1 MEGLAGVAAVRTGE
15 RRAAVRLVNVLGS
28 GGSASELF
36 LRQARAGVPL
46 TVTDTG
52 MLRYWITMAHAAA
65 LVGQTI
71 LPGPSLVTAAQPA
84 MLTVGELAARIWRG
98 AGGGAEPDF
107 HVMGVRP
114 GETMDEVL
122 SGTGERLGGEVWS
135 GVAEI
140 EPAGSVDDGTW
151 RTDPA
156 SLAALVE
163 EAERHPGSED
173 RRAVWMRALGP
184 TPVTAA

>member
-1 MEGLAGVAAVRTGE
+1 
-15 RRAAVRLVNVLGS
+15 VNVLGS
-28 GGSASELF
+28 AGSASELF

-52 MLRYWITMAHAAA
+52 MLRYWITMAHAGA
-65 LVGQTI
+65 LVGQAI
-71 LPGPSLVTAAQPA
+71 LPGPGLLTAADPA

-98 AGGGAEPDF
+98 TGGGAEPDF
-107 HVMGVRP
+107 HVLGVRP

-122 SGTGERLGGEVWS
+122 TGSGERLGEEIWS

-140 EPAGSVDDGTW
+140 VAAPAADDGIW

-156 SLAALVE
+156 LLAALIDEVE
-163 EAERHPGSED
+163 RNATAEE
-173 RRAVWMRALGP
+173 RRAVWLRALAP
-184 TPVTAA
+184 NAVPAP

>member
-1 MEGLAGVAAVRTGE
+1 
-15 RRAAVRLVNVLGS
+15 
-28 GGSASELF
+28 
-36 LRQARAGVPL
+36 
-46 TVTDTG
+46 

-65 LVGQTI
+65 LVGQAI
-71 LPGPSLVTAAQPA
+71 LPGPALLTAADPA

-122 SGTGERLGGEVWS
+122 VGAGERLGGEVWS

-140 EPAGSVDDGTW
+140 EAAAAAEDGLWRADAASV
-151 RTDPA
+151 
-156 SLAALVE
+156 AALVE
-163 EAERHPGSED
+163 EAERHAAAEE
-173 RRAVWMRALGP
+173 RRAVWLRALGP
-184 TPVTAA
+184 GGRAPVPAR

>member
-1 MEGLAGVAAVRTGE
+1 
-15 RRAAVRLVNVLGS
+15 VRLVNVLGS
-28 GGSASELF
+28 AGSASELF

-65 LVGQTI
+65 LVGQAI
-71 LPGPSLVTAAQPA
+71 LPGPSLVTAADPA
-84 MLTVGELAARIWRG
+84 ILTVGELAARIWRG

-122 SGTGERLGGEVWS
+122 VGAGERLAGERWS

-140 EPAGSVDDGTW
+140 VSDG
-151 RTDPA
+151 DLAPV
-156 SLAALVE
+156 AALVE
-163 EAERHPGSED
+163 DAERLPGSEE
-173 RRAVWMRALGP
+173 RRAVWLRALGP
-184 TPVTAA
+184 TPVPVR

>member
-1 MEGLAGVAAVRTGE
+1 
-15 RRAAVRLVNVLGS
+15 VRLVNVLGS

-65 LVGQTI
+65 LVGQAI
-71 LPGPSLVTAAQPA
+71 LPGPQLMTAAEPA

-122 SGTGERLGGEVWS
+122 IGAGERLGGEVWS

-140 EPAGSVDDGTW
+140 EAAPTAAGDGAW
-151 RTDPA
+151 RADPA

-163 EAERHPGSED
+163 DAERQDGGDE
-173 RRAVWMRALGP
+173 RRAVWLRALGP
-184 TPVTAA
+184 APVATP

>member
-1 MEGLAGVAAVRTGE
+1 
-15 RRAAVRLVNVLGS
+15 VLGS

-65 LVGQTI
+65 LVGQAI
-71 LPGPSLVTAAQPA
+71 LPGPGLLTAADPS

-122 SGTGERLGGEVWS
+122 VGPGERLGGEVWS
-135 GVAEI
+135 GVAGI
-140 EPAGSVDDGTW
+140 EAAPAADVG
-151 RTDPA
+151 
-156 SLAALVE
+156 ALVDEVERQPGTE
-163 EAERHPGSED
+163 E
-173 RRAVWMRALGP
+173 RRAVWLRALGP
-184 TPVTAA
+184 TAVASG

>member
-1 MEGLAGVAAVRTGE
+1 MEELACVAAERTGA

-65 LVGQTI
+65 LVGQSI
-71 LPGPSLVTAAQPA
+71 LPGPGLLTAADPS
-84 MLTVGELAARIWRG
+84 MLTVGELASRIWRG

-122 SGTGERLGGEVWS
+122 VGEGERLGGEVWS
-135 GVAEI
+135 GVAGI
-140 EPAGSVDDGTW
+140 ERPVTSEVGALVDEVEAQAGS
-151 RTDPA
+151 
-156 SLAALVE
+156 E
-163 EAERHPGSED
+163 E
-173 RRAVWMRALGP
+173 RRAAWLRALGP
-184 TPVTAA
+184 APVVSG